1 MSQNP
6 SSVVPS
12 EDCDLT
18 EGVRGVN
25 PHDGS
30 NGHQPAELKGAWTDN
45 VLPFSLCESKKKKT

>member
-6 SSVVPS
+6 LSVVPS

-25 PHDGS
+25 PHDGDTDIKVPL
-30 NGHQPAELKGAWTDN
+30 QKWTSARCTKERLDR
-45 VLPFSLCESKKKKT
+45 